1 VDIPEIPDPLFK
13 PWAAPVFSTAYYD
26 ICWFFSALMNV
37 SLFGALLGD
46 CGVFFLSI
54 WVFIL
59 CSLGR
64 RWMLGWRECV
74 LMGVWFGR
82 SCDVTCPVLISI
94 CVYDESVSNL
104 WHFLHC

>member
-1 VDIPEIPDPLFK
+1 MTSADFFQHWWMWACSVLCWEI
-13 PWAAPVFSTAYYD
+13 VF
-26 ICWFFSALMNV
+26 LV
-37 SLFGALLGD
+37 
-46 CGVFFLSI
+46 GVFFLSI

-64 RWMLGWRECV
+64 RWMLVSRECV